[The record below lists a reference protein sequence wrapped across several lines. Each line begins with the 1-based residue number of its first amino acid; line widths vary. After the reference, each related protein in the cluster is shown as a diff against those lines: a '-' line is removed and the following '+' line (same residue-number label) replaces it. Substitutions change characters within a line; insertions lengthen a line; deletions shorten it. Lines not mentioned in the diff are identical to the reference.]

1 MDKVL
6 VTGGTGF
13 IGYYLIKLLINQGYA
28 IDVVDNLSRSSLDD
42 DFRRVLPD
50 VRFIQGDLTEP
61 LDNLGLASSYRYIF
75 HLAAIN
81 GVKYANLVP
90 EKVLRSNILS
100 TIRVLDWCAVNP
112 PENLLFASSS
122 EVYHGGMKYYPM
134 PMPTPESILLAIEDP
149 YNPRLSYAASK
160 IFGELMTIHQGK
172 RYGFNARVVRYH
184 NIYGPR
190 MGYDHVIPEIIKR
203 IHERQ
208 SPFSIYGPHQ
218 TRSFCFIDDA
228 ARATMQFGFLSK
240 GHHIANIGNS
250 TEEIKIKDLY
260 TLLFEM
266 TDYHSEVEFHPAPEG
281 SPDRRC
287 PDTSF
292 IEQLIGFQPE
302 IPLRLGLQL
311 TLDWY
316 QKSWVS

>member
-13 IGYYLIKLLINQGYA
+13 IGYHLVKLLIEEGYE
-28 IDVVDNLSRSSLDD
+28 IHVIDNLSRSSLDD
-42 DFRRVLPD
+42 NFLRLCPD
-50 VRFIQGDLTEP
+50 IRFIQGDITEP
-61 LDNLGLASSYRYIF
+61 LENLGLASSYKYIF

-81 GVKYANLVP
+81 GVKYANQIP
-90 EKVLRSNILS
+90 NKVLRSNVLS
-100 TIRVLDWCAVNP
+100 TIRVLDWCAAHP

-122 EVYHGGMKYYPM
+122 EVYQGGMKYYPM
-134 PMPTPESILLAIEDP
+134 PIPTPENVLLAIEDP
-149 YNPRLSYAASK
+149 YIPRFSYAASK
-160 IFGELMTIHQGK
+160 IFGEMMTIHHGN
-172 RYGFNARVVRYH
+172 RYGFNSRIVRYH

-208 SPFSIYGPHQ
+208 SPFPIYGPHQ

-228 ARATMQFGFLSK
+228 VRATMQLGLLST
-240 GHHIANIGNS
+240 GDHIVNIGNQ
-250 TEEIKIKDLY
+250 TEEIKIKDLCS
-260 TLLFEM
+260 LLFEIA
-266 TDYHSEVEFHPAPEG
+266 DYHSELEFHPAPEG

-292 IEQLIGFQPE
+292 IEQLVGYKPE
-302 IPLRLGLQL
+302 VSLRSGLQL

-316 QKSWVS
+316 QKNWGA